1 MQSLE
6 SYHSLA
12 NVNVLPKMAMVLTI
26 AVGARLTEGRGERR
40 EGRLKG
46 SNHKE
51 QEQRRFVGT
60 LYITPPSPGPF
71 CLLVSLKI
79 LTHVCFRYLIPNG
92 KMSQRGFLLLPSR
105 GVCSEKKYTQ
115 QKNILGCRQ
124 KNIHIKHYKSNS
136 DLLATLI

>member
-1 MQSLE
+1 MQIVE

-26 AVGARLTEGRGERR
+26 AVGARLTEGRGETR

-60 LYITPPSPGPF
+60 LYITPPSPGTF

-92 KMSQRGFLLLPSR
+92 KTNVPEELPPPAEAYYKQNTLGSK
-105 GVCSEKKYTQ
+105 SESDKLICNT
-115 QKNILGCRQ
+115 
-124 KNIHIKHYKSNS
+124 SN
-136 DLLATLI
+136 AF